1 MATAVVE
8 NLDFT
13 CVDRF
18 GIECDDKENSKS
30 SNINKNDCTEDDITD
45 DLKKIEDSNL
55 KRGGRFQQ
63 VVHEYLGFGGHI
75 RMDISRSVSTP
86 QEDEKDYVVRSL
98 QLYLLRIYWIISND
112 CYELQLRKYQP
123 YDKISSF

>member
-18 GIECDDKENSKS
+18 GIECDDNENSKS
-30 SNINKNDCTEDDITD
+30 PNIGKNECADEDLTD

-75 RMDISRSVSTP
+75 RMDIPRSISTP

-98 QLYLLRIYWIISND
+98 QFHPLRI
-112 CYELQLRKYQP
+112 
-123 YDKISSF
+123 

>member
-18 GIECDDKENSKS
+18 GIESDDKENSTR
-30 SNINKNDCTEDDITD
+30 SNISRNKCAEEDITD

-75 RMDISRSVSTP
+75 RMDIPRSVSTP

-98 QLYLLRIYWIISND
+98 PSHLLRI
-112 CYELQLRKYQP
+112 K
-123 YDKISSF
+123 

>member
-18 GIECDDKENSKS
+18 GIESDDKENSTR
-30 SNINKNDCTEDDITD
+30 SNISQNKCAEEDITD

-75 RMDISRSVSTP
+75 RMDIPRSVSTP
-86 QEDEKDYVVRSL
+86 QEDEKDYVVRYLPSH
-98 QLYLLRIYWIISND
+98 LLRI
-112 CYELQLRKYQP
+112 K
-123 YDKISSF
+123 

>member
-18 GIECDDKENSKS
+18 GIDYDDKENSDNSNRDKS
-30 SNINKNDCTEDDITD
+30 ESEDNDSIN

-75 RMDISRSVSTP
+75 RMDIPRSVSTP
-86 QEDEKDYVVRSL
+86 QEDGKDYVV
-98 QLYLLRIYWIISND
+98 LYMYNI
-112 CYELQLRKYQP
+112 
-123 YDKISSF
+123 

>member
-18 GIECDDKENSKS
+18 GIDKENSNNSNRDKS
-30 SNINKNDCTEDDITD
+30 ESEDNDSIN

-75 RMDISRSVSTP
+75 RMDIPRSVSTP
-86 QEDEKDYVVRSL
+86 QEDGKDYVVHFT
-98 QLYLLRIYWIISND
+98 
-112 CYELQLRKYQP
+112 
-123 YDKISSF
+123 SFSCIDF

>member
-18 GIECDDKENSKS
+18 GVECDDKENSNDSNGSKTKS
-30 SNINKNDCTEDDITD
+30 EEEDSID

-75 RMDISRSVSTP
+75 RMDIPRSVSTP
-86 QEDEKDYVVRSL
+86 QEDEKDYVVCCNKKS
-98 QLYLLRIYWIISND
+98 
-112 CYELQLRKYQP
+112 
-123 YDKISSF
+123 

>member
-13 CVDRF
+13 CVNRF
-18 GIECDDKENSKS
+18 GIEYDEEENSDNYNRDKS
-30 SNINKNDCTEDDITD
+30 ESEDNDSID

-75 RMDISRSVSTP
+75 RMDIPRSVSTP
-86 QEDEKDYVVRSL
+86 QEDGKDYVVTF
-98 QLYLLRIYWIISND
+98 
-112 CYELQLRKYQP
+112 K
-123 YDKISSF
+123 SFSRVCINF